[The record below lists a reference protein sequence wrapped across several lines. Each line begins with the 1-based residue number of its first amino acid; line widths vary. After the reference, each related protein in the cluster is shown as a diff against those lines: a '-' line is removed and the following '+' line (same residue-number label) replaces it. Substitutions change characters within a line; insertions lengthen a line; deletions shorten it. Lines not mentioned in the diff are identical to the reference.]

1 MIFYPIHSVYLANLP
16 TVLCFSLQV
25 AYISTDILQMLV
37 ALIFSPHVA
46 NELAW
51 KQLFSGNMTYD
62 SRQNAFNT
70 DE

>member
-1 MIFYPIHSVYLANLP
+1 MTFYPIYSAYLANLP
-16 TVLCFSLQV
+16 AALCFSLQV

-37 ALIFSPHVA
+37 ALIFFPHVA